1 MKTNFYL
8 RGLLLA
14 MITLIP
20 SCQANP
26 YPLTSTSSSSISKHK
41 RVVMSQAIE
50 ALQRNLS
57 GSLLVLRN
65 TTEYDELNTSYLSA
79 LESDLSPACIFLPS
93 TKEQI
98 AEFIEVIGPFVDAG
112 EVAFAIRGAG
122 QVPLPGAA
130 NIANGIT
137 MDLRNLTGVELADG
151 YVSVAAGERWSSVY
165 SKLSAVGLA
174 TTGSR
179 SGNGGIG
186 GLALEGGLSFFS
198 SREGFV
204 CDNVINYEIVLA
216 SGAIVNANANS
227 NSDLWLALKGGA
239 NNFGVVTRYNLRTFA
254 QSPFWGGSVYYY
266 QPSFPSQI
274 EALVTEM
281 QKPNPS
287 TQTQI
292 MISIGY
298 AAAFGMV
305 ACQNQVY
312 YTEDVQNPPVLEPF
326 TAIEPQIDALNSL
339 RPLTLTSA
347 SSEQASDAKGSQR
360 LSYMNTVVKADNATL
375 QAASSIYTTA
385 IQNITSTPGL
395 ICSLTLQP
403 YPVSLLEKSVANG
416 GNSLGLS
423 PADGPLVSILLL
435 TYWQNESDDTTV
447 LGTMRD
453 ALENIKAESVARNT
467 AADYIFM
474 NYASGFQDPIGS
486 YGAENKKKMQDVSRK
501 YDPAGLFQKGVPGG
515 FKLFA

>member
-1 MKTNFYL
+1 
-8 RGLLLA
+8 
-14 MITLIP
+14 
-20 SCQANP
+20 
-26 YPLTSTSSSSISKHK
+26 
-41 RVVMSQAIE
+41 MSQAIE

-57 GSLLVLRN
+57 GSRLILRN
-65 TTEYDELNTSYLSA
+65 TTEYDELNASYLSA

-93 TKEQI
+93 TREEI
-98 AEFIEVIGPFVDAG
+98 AEFIKIISPFVDTG
-112 EVAFAIRGAG
+112 DVAFAIRGAG

-151 YVSVAAGERWSSVY
+151 HVSVAAGERWSSVY

-216 SGAIVNANANS
+216 SGAIVNANTNS

-239 NNFGVVTRYNLRTFA
+239 NNFGVVTRYDLRTFT

-274 EALVTEM
+274 EALVTEL

-339 RPLTLTSA
+339 RPLNLTSA

-360 LSYMNTVVKADNATL
+360 LAYMNIVVKADIATL
-375 QAASSIYTTA
+375 QATSSIYTTA
-385 IQNITSTPGL
+385 IQTITSTPGL

-403 YPVSLLEKSVANG
+403 YPISLLEKSVANG
-416 GNSLGLS
+416 GNSLGVS
-423 PADGPLVSILLL
+423 PADGPLVSVLLL

-447 LGTMRD
+447 LGTMRG
-453 ALENIKAESVARNT
+453 ALEKIKAESIARDT
-467 AADYIFM
+467 AVDYIFM